1 MLDLDYPEDSTADTD
16 MNVVMTGTGEFV
28 EVQGTAEA
36 EPFGREALGALL
48 DLATTGCAELT
59 RLQLEALAARDAAVS
74 RIVLAT
80 RNAHKVGELRAILA
94 DVRRR
99 PRARGG
105 RHGPVPGRRGRGRV
119 RRDLRGER
127 HAQGGRG
134 GCRRTGLPAVADD
147 SGLAV
152 DVLGG
157 APGVFSA
164 RWSGRHGDDVA
175 NLRAAARPDRRRAR
189 RAPRRGVRLRR
200 RAGPAGRPDVGRAR
214 AGCPGGSTRAP
225 RGTGGFGY
233 DPILE
238 VDGDG
243 RTAAE
248 LTPAEKNAIS
258 HRGLA
263 FRALGP
269 DLREAFGRRQAG
281 VRPPGPRARRQT

>member
-1 MLDLDYPEDSTADTD
+1 M
-16 MNVVMTGTGEFV
+16 
-28 EVQGTAEA
+28 
-36 EPFGREALGALL
+36 
-48 DLATTGCAELT
+48 
-59 RLQLEALAARDAAVS
+59 S

-94 DVRRR
+94 DVV
-99 PRARGG
+99 A
-105 RHGPVPGRRGRGRV
+105 
-119 RRDLRGER
+119 DLGLEVVGMDQFPDVEDVVESGVTFADNATLKAVAA
-127 HAQGGRG
+127 AQA
-134 GCRRTGLPAVADD
+134 TGLPAVADD

-164 RWSGRHGDDVA
+164 RWSGRHGDD
-175 NLRAAARPDRRRAR
+175 ARQPASCCSTRSPTCPTST
-189 RAPRRGVRLRR
+189 APRRSSARPSLALPDGRTWVRE
-200 RAGPAGRPDVGRAR
+200 GRLPGRL
-214 AGCPGGSTRAP
+214 TRAP

-233 DPILE
+233 DPILQ

-269 DLREAFGRRQAG
+269 DLREALAG
-281 VRPPGPRARRQT
+281 VRRPVTSRPAGAHRRP